1 MIGKRVMFRAEAA
14 FEPRPVGAN
23 AVESQ
28 HQYANLYFQ
37 RLVAQRPRV
46 EAAALK
52 RWAGDIERV
61 KTLDVEPEQQVIVI
75 GTLYKDMKAKPSIM
89 DEMNAD
95 ALEARPAREPG
106 EKYCGEADAVIME
119 DESGRLALC
128 GAALGAVTLL
138 VTGTVVGV
146 KGALNAAGEL
156 EVVDV
161 CLPGLAPQRPL
172 GAAAAAEGE
181 QWLAIVS
188 GLHLGHPTLPM
199 LPTQLLAEWLGGHL
213 GGADGHLL
221 QKSVVRLV
229 IAGNATSN
237 PASSAAASGGDGA
250 GGADLLKRTSTVDH
264 EALAQCVREV
274 RRCREP
280 QYKKALPADRP
291 APLPSAPLP
300 PSRLPA
306 QLDQFLTAV
315 CATVPVDLMPGA
327 DDPCSFLLPQQ
338 PFHRCLLPQASQ
350 LETLNLC
357 TNPYAC
363 TVGGADILGCSGQ
376 NVDDLL
382 RYVDGNASRHGS
394 LACSP
399 LTSDADTHAAPAARR
414 RTGWAP
420 SSRPSTS
427 STSRPPRPTRS
438 VAGRTR
444 QPTRSLSASVRTST
458 LPPTS
463 RHSTLASFAD
473 RTGRQR
479 VRSSSPTSAAHRR
492 ASS

>member
-1 MIGKRVMFRAEAA
+1 MNGKRVMERAEAA

-23 AVESQ
+23 AAESQ

-291 APLPSAPLP
+291 APPPLRTTPSLSPPRAARPVPHRGLRDGARRSHARCRRPVLLPATAAALSSLP
-300 PSRLPA
+300 PPA
-306 QLDQFLTAV
+306 SIPARDAQPVHQPV
-315 CATVPVDLMPGA
+315 CL
-327 DDPCSFLLPQQ
+327 
-338 PFHRCLLPQASQ
+338 HRW
-350 LETLNLC
+350 
-357 TNPYAC
+357 
-363 TVGGADILGCSGQ
+363 
-376 NVDDLL
+376 
-382 RYVDGNASRHGS
+382 
-394 LACSP
+394 
-399 LTSDADTHAAPAARR
+399 RR
-414 RTGWAP
+414 RH
-420 SSRPSTS
+420 
-427 STSRPPRPTRS
+427 PRMLWPER
-438 VAGRTR
+438 
-444 QPTRSLSASVRTST
+444 
-458 LPPTS
+458 
-463 RHSTLASFAD
+463 
-473 RTGRQR
+473 
-479 VRSSSPTSAAHRR
+479 
-492 ASS
+492 